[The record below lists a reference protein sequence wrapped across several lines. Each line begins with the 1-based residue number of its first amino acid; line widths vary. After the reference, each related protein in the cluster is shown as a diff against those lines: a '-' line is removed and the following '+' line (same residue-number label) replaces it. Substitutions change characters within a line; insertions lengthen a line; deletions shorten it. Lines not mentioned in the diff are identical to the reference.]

1 MGSLFSPIPSAN
13 KAVPGSAASRR
24 DKREKMQLTSS
35 RASHLAL
42 PILIH
47 LSQLLLTLS
56 QSTNQTTPL
65 VPAVIVFGDSI
76 VDPGNNN
83 AIKTVVKCNFPPY
96 GVDFIGH
103 KPTGRFSNGKIPT
116 DFIASKLGVKEL
128 LPAYLGT
135 TLGPEDLLTGVSFA
149 SGGTGFDPLT
159 SRVASVLSMAE
170 QLELFQEYKEKVRAI
185 AGAKRADE
193 ILSKA
198 LYLVCAGS
206 DDIANTYFTTPFRR
220 THYDISS
227 YSNLLLHSASNFL
240 QELIHLGARKIG
252 VAGIPPIGCVPSQRT
267 LSGGILRHCA
277 PGHNQMAELFNSG
290 LTKEIRRLGD
300 KHRVKVVYIDI
311 YTILLDMIQRPNNYG
326 FEVSTK
332 GCCGT
337 GDLEVSVLCN
347 GLTSTIC
354 TDVSQYVF
362 WDSYHPTER
371 AYKVLVDWLYQ
382 NYISYLV

>member
-1 MGSLFSPIPSAN
+1 
-13 KAVPGSAASRR
+13 
-24 DKREKMQLTSS
+24 MQLSFS
-35 RASHLAL
+35 RAAHLAL

-47 LSQLLLTLS
+47 LSQLLLTLA
-56 QSTNQTTPL
+56 QTINQTTPL

-83 AIKTVVKCNFPPY
+83 AIKTIVKCNFPPY

-103 KPTGRFSNGKIPT
+103 KPTGRFCNGKIPT

-135 TLGPEDLLTGVSFA
+135 ALGPEDLLTGVSFA

-159 SRVASVLSMAE
+159 SKVVSVISMTE
-170 QLELFQEYKEKVRAI
+170 QLELFKDYMEKVRAI
-185 AGAKRADE
+185 AGAKRAED
-193 ILSKA
+193 ILSRS
-198 LYLVCAGS
+198 LYVVCAGS
-206 DDIANTYFTTPFRR
+206 DDVANTYFTTPFRR
-220 THYDISS
+220 TNYDISS
-227 YSNLLLHSASNFL
+227 YVNLLLHSASNFL

-252 VAGIPPIGCVPSQRT
+252 VTSIPPIGCVPSQRT
-267 LSGGILRHCA
+267 LSGGILRNCA

-290 LTKEIRRLGD
+290 LAKEIRRLNT
-300 KHRVKVVYIDI
+300 KHRGVKVVYIDI
-311 YTILLDMIQRPNNYG
+311 YSILLDMIERPNNYG

-354 TDVSQYVF
+354 TDVSEYVF
-362 WDSYHPTER
+362 WDSYHPTEK
-371 AYKVLVDWLYQ
+371 AYEILVDWLYK
-382 NYISYLV
+382 NYITYLI